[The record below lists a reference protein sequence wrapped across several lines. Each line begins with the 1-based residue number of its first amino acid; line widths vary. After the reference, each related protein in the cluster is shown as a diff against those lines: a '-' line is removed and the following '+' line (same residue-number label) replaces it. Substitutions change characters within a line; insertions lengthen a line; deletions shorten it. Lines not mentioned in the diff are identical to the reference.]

1 MLEKEYKKLLKIK
14 MLILDFDGV
23 LTNNKVTISD
33 QGIGICSM

>member
-1 MLEKEYKKLLKIK
+1 MLEKNIKTFEDK

-33 QGIGICSM
+33 QGIEYVQ